1 MPFPVLVGNN
11 TRILII
17 LEHTSNT
24 RILVITPEPEL
35 VMTQDVFLSTSFHF
49 HSTGSQW
56 NYRLDQRS
64 CNLCW

>member
-1 MPFPVLVGNN
+1 MPFPVLVGND

-17 LEHTSNT
+17 LEYTSNS

-35 VMTQDVFLSTSFHF
+35 VMTQGVFLSISFQL
-49 HSTGSQW
+49 HSTGSLW
-56 NYRLDQRS
+56 NYRLDQRC